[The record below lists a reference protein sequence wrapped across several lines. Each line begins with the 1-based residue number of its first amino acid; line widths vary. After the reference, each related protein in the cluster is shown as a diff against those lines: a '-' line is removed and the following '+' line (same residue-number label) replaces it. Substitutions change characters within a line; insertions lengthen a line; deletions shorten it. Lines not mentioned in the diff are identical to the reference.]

1 MKSIGTYFKRQLVV
15 TIIGFIAVASIL
27 MGLYYFMEDYKTL
40 YKDTSTIFANLN
52 TIFTRGT
59 IEDGAIEFLSTYIP
73 QNKLKEFK
81 EQGNLPALQEE
92 ARRLVPLLQ
101 DMRNEHLKG
110 LLQLLELGILF
121 IAPPF
126 MILLLQTILSHRY
139 ITKLLRSQKNMI
151 LQFNETLLTGVQ
163 PFGTT
168 APSAAPPYKEM
179 QEMAAF
185 FERTMDI
192 MNLVQELLI
201 MDLGFSA
208 EAFIDQF
215 GTIFC
220 SERYQH
226 ILPCDR
232 FSLAIY
238 QSSQNLLVAF
248 HATVRGNKPVF
259 LNKGFNQP
267 LSETSLNKIID
278 QRIPYRIINNL
289 EERRSISSDLLLKEG
304 IHANITVPII
314 INQRLFGF
322 LFFAHQQKHVY
333 TGDMG
338 KVASLVANI
347 VRSRFF
353 YSYAIQKTLSVFGD
367 GIVNIVEFKDDE
379 TADHTRR
386 VSLYAEVLAD
396 ILRKQGRITPQKAE
410 EIRAYAPLHD
420 IGKIGIPD
428 TILLKPAKLTS
439 EEWNLMKQHPLIG
452 GRLIKNANQQL
463 INQMGF
469 GLLHT
474 AYNLIIDHHEWWDGS
489 GYPQGKRG
497 MDISIEGQIV
507 AIADV
512 FDALTTKRTYKPAFP
527 FEQSLAIV
535 QEQAGT
541 HFNPELVAMF
551 LDKREQILKIY
562 QEHYVLG

>member
-1 MKSIGTYFKRQLVV
+1 MKSIGSYSKRQLVL
-15 TIIGFIAVASIL
+15 TIIGIMTIL
-27 MGLYYFMEDYKTL
+27 GILAGLYYLMEDYKTL

-59 IEDGAIEFLSTYIP
+59 INDEAIELLNSYIP
-73 QNKLKEFK
+73 QNMLREFK
-81 EQGNLPALQEE
+81 DQGNLPALQEE

-101 DMRNEHLKG
+101 EMRNEHLQR

-121 IAPPF
+121 ITPLF
-126 MILLLQTILSHRY
+126 FLLLLQTILSHRY
-139 ITKLLRSQKNMI
+139 ITKVILSLKNML
-151 LQFNETLLTGVQ
+151 LQFNQTLLTMNKTLET
-163 PFGTT
+163 P
-168 APSAAPPYKEM
+168 APSVAPVYQEM
-179 QEMAAF
+179 QDLGNF
-185 FERTMDI
+185 FKLTMDI
-192 MNLVQELLI
+192 MDLVEKLLT
-201 MDLGFSA
+201 MDLSFSI

-215 GTIFC
+215 GLVFC

-226 ILPCDR
+226 VLPCDR

-238 QSSQNLLVAF
+238 HSTQNNLVAF
-248 HATVRGNKPVF
+248 HATVRGNQPVF
-259 LNKGFNQP
+259 LQKGFCQK
-267 LSETSLNKIID
+267 LSETSLSKIID

-289 EERRSISSDLLLKEG
+289 EERKSQSCELLLTEG
-304 IHANITVPII
+304 IRSNITVPII

-322 LFFAHQQKHVY
+322 LFFAHRQKHVY
-333 TGDMG
+333 TDDMG
-338 KVASLVANI
+338 KVASLVGNI
-347 VRSRFF
+347 IRSRVF

-386 VSLYAEVLAD
+386 VSLYSELIANT
-396 ILRKQGRITPQKAE
+396 LRDQGRISPQKAD
-410 EIRAYAPLHD
+410 EIREYAPLHD

-428 TILLKPAKLTS
+428 TVLLKPAKLTP
-439 EEWNLMKQHPLIG
+439 EEWTIMKQHPIIG

-463 INQMGF
+463 INLMGF

-474 AYNLIIDHHEWWDGS
+474 AYNLIIDHHEWWDGT

-497 MDISIEGQIV
+497 MDISIEGQVV

-512 FDALTTKRTYKPAFP
+512 FDALSTKRPYKPAFSI
-527 FEQSLAIV
+527 EQSLSML

-551 LDKREQILKIY
+551 LDKREQILNIY
-562 QEHYVLG
+562 QDHYVLG